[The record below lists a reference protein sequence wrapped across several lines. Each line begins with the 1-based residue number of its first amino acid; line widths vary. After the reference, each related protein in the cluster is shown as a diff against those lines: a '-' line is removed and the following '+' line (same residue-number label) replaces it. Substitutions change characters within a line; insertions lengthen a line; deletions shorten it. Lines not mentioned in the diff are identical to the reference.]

1 MFGDKGDADTA
12 KKSSARIWLVWVI
25 EEGWRNSF
33 GDQDSESPF
42 PFSGLGLA
50 EMGCH
55 QEKE

>member
-1 MFGDKGDADTA
+1 MMQILLRNPQPGFG
-12 KKSSARIWLVWVI
+12 WVWVI
-25 EEGWRNSF
+25 EDGWRKSF